1 MLTIPVILQAAYV
14 FTRFIHEPRTYG
26 PPLSNSNYLGYLQI
40 SKALFGAFSYFRN
53 ASDAEFLEICGAML
67 SNVIIADLQKMHFAP
82 NGFFSETS

>member
-1 MLTIPVILQAAYV
+1 MCWLCYSAP
-14 FTRFIHEPRTYG
+14 
-26 PPLSNSNYLGYLQI
+26 NYSGYIQI

>member
-1 MLTIPVILQAAYV
+1 MLLEAHALAA
-14 FTRFIHEPRTYG
+14 FKQLELFRI
-26 PPLSNSNYLGYLQI
+26 LQI

>member
-1 MLTIPVILQAAYV
+1 LKLTPW
-14 FTRFIHEPRTYG
+14 